1 MSGRKN
7 KDYDSRSDSTCDVSC
22 LRGLLIAFN
31 FFFILAGCGALAVG
45 IWTIL
50 GKMDFSPLLSS
61 ATYTLIVYM
70 LIVVGVVILITGTIG
85 CVGATQKS
93 SRFLTIY
100 FILMVVLLIIEII
113 AGITSFVYR
122 QSIHDELSKD
132 LMNNIN
138 SNYNQTDSKA
148 LTQAVDT
155 MQQRFE
161 CCGVTAHT
169 NWNVSIACFTK
180 IFDFL
185 AFKCGRRK
193 VYKCSK

>member
-45 IWTIL
+45 IWTVW
-50 GKMDFSPLLSS
+50 GKMEFSPLLTS

-70 LIVVGVVILITGTIG
+70 LIVVGAVILITGIIG

-93 SRFLTIY
+93 SLSLTIY
-100 FILMVVLLIIEII
+100 FILLVILLIIEII
-113 AGITSFVYR
+113 AGITAFVYR
-122 QSIHDELSKD
+122 DSVHDELSND

-138 SNYNQTDSKA
+138 SKYNQTDSKA

-155 MQQRFE
+155 MQQQFE

-169 NWNVSIACFTK
+169 NWNVSI
-180 IFDFL
+180 L
-185 AFKCGRRK
+185 NS
-193 VYKCSK
+193 CS